1 MSARNYR
8 KESRKKVKDLRL
20 IDDRFMNVCLKDN
33 IECVQLIVRII
44 LEKPDL
50 IVTDVRTQEVM
61 PNLVGRSVEFDV
73 TATDSSGVIYDIE
86 IQRENAGAGY
96 KRARY
101 HSSMIDSR
109 KLKSGRPFDAL
120 PETFVIFI
128 TEHDPLGKGL
138 PIYHIDRRIKET
150 GDLFDDKAHIIY
162 VSGSCRNLKNELGKL
177 MFDFFC
183 KDPDKMNYKPIAD
196 TVRYLKNTE
205 EGLEIMSGTL
215 DDWARE
221 IADEARQEGRGE
233 GRAEGRAEERKDARK
248 NLKKTREQF
257 AQKLIQAG
265 VMTIEDIADAAG
277 LTVKTVQK
285 LAEKKAA

>member
-1 MSARNYR
+1 MSVRNYR
-8 KESRKKVKDLRL
+8 KESRKRIKDLRL

-44 LEKPDL
+44 LEKSDL

-61 PNLVGRSVEFDV
+61 PNLIGRSVEFDV
-73 TATDSSGVIYDIE
+73 TATDSSGVNYDIE

-101 HSSMIDSR
+101 HSSMIDSN
-109 KLKSGRPFDAL
+109 KLKSGQPFDAL

-150 GDLFDDKAHIIY
+150 GDLFDDKAHIVY
-162 VSGSCRNLKNELGKL
+162 VNGSCRDLKSELGKL

-205 EGLEIMSGTL
+205 EGLEIMTDTL
-215 DDWARE
+215 LKWAEEIEAQGQKKGMEKGVKKGQKESKVKIALKLIERGGMEVEE
-221 IADEARQEGRGE
+221 IAD
-233 GRAEGRAEERKDARK
+233 
-248 NLKKTREQF
+248 LT
-257 AQKLIQAG
+257 
-265 VMTIEDIADAAG
+265 G
-277 LTVKTVQK
+277 LTVKSVQK
-285 LAEKKAA
+285 LVEKRAA

>member
-44 LEKPDL
+44 LEKSDL

-109 KLKSGRPFDAL
+109 KLKSGQPFDAL

-138 PIYHIDRRIKET
+138 PIYHIDR
-150 GDLFDDKAHIIY
+150 
-162 VSGSCRNLKNELGKL
+162 
-177 MFDFFC
+177 
-183 KDPDKMNYKPIAD
+183 
-196 TVRYLKNTE
+196 
-205 EGLEIMSGTL
+205 
-215 DDWARE
+215 
-221 IADEARQEGRGE
+221 
-233 GRAEGRAEERKDARK
+233 
-248 NLKKTREQF
+248 
-257 AQKLIQAG
+257 
-265 VMTIEDIADAAG
+265 
-277 LTVKTVQK
+277 
-285 LAEKKAA
+285 